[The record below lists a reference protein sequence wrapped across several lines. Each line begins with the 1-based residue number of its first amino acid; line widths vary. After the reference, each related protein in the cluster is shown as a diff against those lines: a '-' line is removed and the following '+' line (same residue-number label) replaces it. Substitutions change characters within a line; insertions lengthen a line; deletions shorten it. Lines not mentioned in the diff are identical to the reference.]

1 MQEADVESKV
11 IWGFL
16 KKNYQSQRGGG
27 GGWGWG
33 EKNPW
38 HVVPVQERQEPSLAV
53 LLGGC
58 VPSYRNTNEKTM
70 MVQGKKQSECLPI
83 VNKRCCIHAFT
94 VLSER
99 VSHHI

>member
-1 MQEADVESKV
+1 M
-11 IWGFL
+11 
-16 KKNYQSQRGGG
+16 
-27 GGWGWG
+27 G

-70 MVQGKKQSECLPI
+70 MVQGLKSSWNVGPSLTSAA
-83 VNKRCCIHAFT
+83 VFR
-94 VLSER
+94 LLR
-99 VSHHI
+99 VSVKVSRITLDISGNINYV